1 MGEYGPPITGIYALI
16 ERAGMLTIDEAAD
29 LYRAHAN
36 RILIQGS
43 EAESLALAR
52 ARRAASKSG
61 RRTEFERARHA
72 AARAWRHALPETQ
85 GPWLTVGAAIAN
97 AAGALIV
104 EDILDE
110 KAFQLLVGPWRQAI
124 GMMTPVGP
132 GVGPRP
138 GGARSLATRSG
149 SGGTEPL

>member
-1 MGEYGPPITGIYALI
+1 MGDLGPAASGIYALI

-43 EAESLALAR
+43 EAERLALAR
-52 ARRAASKSG
+52 ARRVASKAG
-61 RRTEFERARHA
+61 RRTEFEEARHA
-72 AARAWRHALPETQ
+72 AARAWRNALPETQ

-110 KAFQLLVGPWRQAI
+110 KPFQLLVGPWRQAI
-124 GMMTPVGP
+124 GMLTPMGP
-132 GVGPRP
+132 GIGT
-138 GGARSLATRSG
+138 ATRTPALPRERIG
-149 SGGTEPL
+149 

>member
-1 MGEYGPPITGIYALI
+1 MGDYGPAASGIYALI

-43 EAESLALAR
+43 EAERLALAR
-52 ARRAASKSG
+52 ARRVASKAG
-61 RRTEFERARHA
+61 RREHFEEARHA

-110 KAFQLLVGPWRQAI
+110 KPFQLLVGPWRQAI
-124 GMMTPVGP
+124 GMLTPVGP
-132 GVGPRP
+132 GIGTAPRLP
-138 GGARSLATRSG
+138 APAPARERIG
-149 SGGTEPL
+149 